1 MIYWNSS
8 QLYIL
13 ILANPILGRSD
24 FLTNAN
30 ATWSQNIFF
39 RLHCDYAP
47 FLSKKIFKCDM
58 IQAEQKGFW
67 QINVLNLVVGI
78 GVCLVLEI
86 FRILQIFLSYSTTR
100 VSEYS
105 FLGKDLAISL
115 FRGELGQI
123 FNSASLWGYWG
134 GNITGRM
141 TLSGYYEVFQPNF
154 WDIKRRLNSR

>member
-30 ATWSQNIFF
+30 ATWSQNIYFLDSIVTM
-39 RLHCDYAP
+39 LHFCQKRDIQMRYDSSWTERI
-47 FLSKKIFKCDM
+47 LTNKCFKF
-58 IQAEQKGFW
+58 GGW
-67 QINVLNLVVGI
+67 YWS
-78 GVCLVLEI
+78 VCVVLEI

-115 FRGELGQI
+115 FRGEFGQI

-134 GNITGRM
+134 QYNMENDSI
-141 TLSGYYEVFQPNF
+141 
-154 WDIKRRLNSR
+154 RLLWSVSA